1 MPINYKNYPPEWKT
15 RIRPAILA
23 RAGNRCEQCGAANHQ
38 PHPRTDSRVV
48 LTIAHLDHDPT
59 HNDFANLRA
68 WCQACH
74 LAYDAA
80 EHAAH
85 ARHTRRRKQQAAG
98 QQEFETF

>member
-1 MPINYKNYPPEWKT
+1 MSEHLVVYAVIDYEKDIACAALTQKEAEEI
-15 RIRPAILA
+15 IRESEDGEEAY
-23 RAGNRCEQCGAANHQ
+23 
-38 PHPRTDSRVV
+38 
-48 LTIAHLDHDPT
+48 
-59 HNDFANLRA
+59 NDFANLRA